1 MKKDLQIVMYILII
15 ISILFSLYSRFG
27 LTSVDALTVPYSSYT
42 DVAYPSAWILNYTNS
57 SFTTFNNVF
66 NNSFEFFADYHD
78 NQEMDYN
85 ALPYYTNTNFTNNYG
100 FVVNVLPSKPVLK
113 DYIYSI
119 SFTIFYKNNSY
130 ARNPDSLKIFTS
142 SGANFNNYHE
152 VDLISTAYSDSS
164 PSGGYEFSQCPNN
177 VCEGFYINYA
187 LSKTYM
193 FTFKANSND
202 DCFTVFFNADRKNYP
217 ANTFQFSALGTVD
230 NLGRVDDV
238 SNADLSQ
245 KIDSL
250 NEEQKKT
257 NEELNNL
264 NKNITS
270 DDTSGANSIADRF
283 FGDFEEDNFG
293 LQDVVTAPLVF
304 IRNLLNHSC
313 EPLDLQLPF
322 VNKIIHLPCMHAIY
336 TEYFGLFF
344 TLYQTITTGV
354 IAYAVLIRIFAT
366 VKGLQDPQNDKIQV
380 MNL

>member
-1 MKKDLQIVMYILII
+1 M
-15 ISILFSLYSRFG
+15 FFG
-27 LTSVDALTVPYSSYT
+27 FNFVDALTVPYSSYT
-42 DVAYPSAWILNYTNS
+42 DVSYPSAWILNYTNS

-257 NEELNNL
+257 NESLNDIKDMEGL
-264 NKNITS
+264 ESTDPLDK
-270 DDTSGANSIADRF
+270 DTI
-283 FGDFEEDNFG
+283 DNFDDEESS
-293 LQDVVTAPLVF
+293 LLDKDTDTDVLSIDIDSDSNFFVWDIINTFIQSNSYVFGAFISILTLGFISLV
-304 IRNLLNHSC
+304 LN
-313 EPLDLQLPF
+313 
-322 VNKIIHLPCMHAIY
+322 
-336 TEYFGLFF
+336 
-344 TLYQTITTGV
+344 
-354 IAYAVLIRIFAT
+354 RR
-366 VKGLQDPQNDKIQV
+366 
-380 MNL
+380 